1 MEEKQMEF
9 QLDLS
14 TDYVISQDNS
24 LVMGNYDMTAMEQ
37 KIFLILLST
46 IKKDDKVMRTNV
58 FRIVDLAELMN
69 VSSQLLYRDLKKIC
83 KSIIG
88 KIVEIQID
96 DKNWDIFNIVS
107 GAKYNGKQGTI
118 ELTLNDKAIP
128 YLLQLEKLFTQF
140 KLKNALFLESKYSI
154 RIYQMC
160 KSFLYRGE
168 YTMSLEEFKKK
179 LKLTQKSYDRYNNL
193 KNNVLEPAIK
203 EISEKSDI
211 KLQIEEIKIGRKVE
225 YLKFIVKNNASP
237 KRIIKSKP
245 TKPSTFESS
254 FNNFEPRQYD
264 YDKLEKKLLGWE

>member
-88 KIVEIQID
+88 KIVE
-96 DKNWDIFNIVS
+96 
-107 GAKYNGKQGTI
+107 
-118 ELTLNDKAIP
+118 
-128 YLLQLEKLFTQF
+128 FTF
-140 KLKNALFLESKYSI
+140 TFGL
-154 RIYQMC
+154 
-160 KSFLYRGE
+160 
-168 YTMSLEEFKKK
+168 
-179 LKLTQKSYDRYNNL
+179 
-193 KNNVLEPAIK
+193 
-203 EISEKSDI
+203 
-211 KLQIEEIKIGRKVE
+211 
-225 YLKFIVKNNASP
+225 YLKFNI
-237 KRIIKSKP
+237 
-245 TKPSTFESS
+245 
-254 FNNFEPRQYD
+254 
-264 YDKLEKKLLGWE
+264 